1 MDSALAQLNKLTDK
15 VPGVVT
21 IGIDD
26 DNKILYVYVT
36 YRVSGKD
43 LQSIPDS
50 IGEYKIVIR
59 RSGKI
64 RPARDAS

>member
-1 MDSALAQLNKLTDK
+1 MDNALSQLNKLTDQ
-15 VPGVVT
+15 VPGVIT

-36 YRVSGKD
+36 RNISTEELKQ
-43 LQSIPDS
+43 LPDY
-50 IGEYKIVIR
+50 IGDYKISIR

-64 RPARDAS
+64 KPA